1 MTGEPTA
8 SGEAQQAEAGVP
20 SPSNPLLGTTLA
32 LAILAGCSAPEHT
45 AAAEAAV
52 GTRPNILFCIADDW
66 GWPHAGAYDDAVIQT
81 PAFDRIAAEGV
92 LFRHAYVSSPSCTPS
107 RNAILTGQWH
117 WRLGPGAS
125 LWSTLDEKTPTFPL
139 LLEDAGYYVGHW
151 RKAWGP
157 GKLDNWDERRPDGKS
172 YQGLPQF
179 LATRPKGAP
188 FCFWLGASDPH
199 RPYRAGS
206 GAESGMDPARIELFA
221 HFPDS
226 DAVRNDVADYYF
238 EVQRFDRDV
247 AEALAILA
255 EIGELD
261 NTIVIMTG
269 DHGMPFPRGKGNL
282 YDSGVRVPLA
292 VRWPQHVPGGRIVDD
307 FVSTTDL
314 APTFL
319 RLAGVAVPEAMT
331 GRSLLGLLTATGSG
345 RVDPG
350 RDHVFSG
357 KERHTQAQEAP
368 DLGGTPMRS
377 IRTADFLYIRNFRPD
392 RWPAGTP
399 HFERAAVPGNWLS
412 DCDNGPT
419 KTYLVYHQDRDE
431 AHRRFYELSF
441 GKRPEEELYDLRS
454 DPGQLVNVAYQ
465 EGYRADKE
473 MLWRRLRAELEATRD
488 PRVVGGGEAFDAY
501 PYFGGGPKHPSW
513 AGRRP

>member
-1 MTGEPTA
+1 MTVEPTT
-8 SGEAQQAEAGVP
+8 SEEGQAGGAAL
-20 SPSNPLLGTTLA
+20 SCPSNPLPGAVLA
-32 LAILAGCSAPEHT
+32 LAFLAGCSAPEHT
-45 AAAEAAV
+45 AAAEAAA
-52 GTRPNILFCIADDW
+52 GSRPNILFCIADDW
-66 GWPHAGAYDDAVIQT
+66 GWPHAGAYDDPVVQT
-81 PAFDRIAAEGV
+81 PAFDRIATEGV
-92 LFRHAYVSSPSCTPS
+92 LFRHAYVASPSCTPS

-125 LWSTLDEKTPTFPL
+125 LWSTLDENTPTFPL
-139 LLEDAGYYVGHW
+139 LLEDAGYHVGHW

-157 GKLDNWDERRPDGKS
+157 GNLDNWDERPDGTR
-172 YQGLPQF
+172 YQGLRQF
-179 LATRPKGAP
+179 LDARPEGAP

-206 GAESGMDPARIELFA
+206 GAESGMDPARIELFP

-226 DAVRNDVADYYF
+226 EVVRSDVADYYF

-255 EIGELD
+255 ETGELD

-269 DHGMPFPRGKGNL
+269 DHGMPFPRCKGNL

-292 VRWPQHVPGGRIVDD
+292 VRWPQHVSGGRIVDD

-319 RLAGVAVPEAMT
+319 RLAGVAVPEVMT
-331 GRSLLGLLTATGSG
+331 GRGLLDLLTATGSG
-345 RVDPG
+345 RVDPS
-350 RDHVFSG
+350 RDRVFFG
-357 KERHTQAQEAP
+357 KERHTQGQEAP
-368 DLGGTPMRS
+368 DLGGTPMRG

-399 HFERAAVPGNWLS
+399 NFERAAEPGNWLS
-412 DCDNGPT
+412 DSDNGPT
-419 KTYLVYHQDRDE
+419 KTYLVDHRDQDE
-431 AHRRFYELSF
+431 AHRRLYELSF
-441 GKRPEEELYDLRS
+441 GKRPEEELYDLRN
-454 DPGQLVNVAYQ
+454 DPDQLVNVAGQ
-465 EGYRADKE
+465 ERYRADKE
-473 MLWRRLRAELEATRD
+473 LLWRRLRAELEATRD

-513 AGRRP
+513 AGRGP